1 MATATAT
8 ADATTTDMTLFLA
21 DGEKPV
27 AAVLAEV
34 PERVL
39 AAAWAAGLVEF
50 GRRKHSVSG
59 RPGVPES
66 KPTLFLEDGV
76 EWTGAKKPSHKT
88 LRGVLADAEKVPAC
102 TEYRRYVKEVS
113 AGKDEAGLERFRV
126 VSEVPDGQE
135 FRWNTTKSD
144 RAEAVAEL
152 GLLVRL
158 TDKGLAALA

>member
-1 MATATAT
+1 MVVAT
-8 ADATTTDMTLFLA
+8 ADPATTADLTLFLA
-21 DGEKPV
+21 DGERP
-27 AAVLAEV
+27 AAAAIAEV
-34 PERVL
+34 GDRL
-39 AAAWAAGLVEF
+39 LGAAWAAGLVEF

-66 KPTLFLEDGV
+66 KPTLYLEDGV

-88 LRGVLADAEKVPAC
+88 LRGVLADADRVPAC
-102 TEYRRYVKEVS
+102 TEYRRYVREVS
-113 AGKDEAGLERFRV
+113 AGKDEAGVERWRV
-126 VSEVPDGQE
+126 AADVPEGQE
-135 FRWNTTKSD
+135 FRWNTVKTD

>member
-1 MATATAT
+1 MATATAEAPTT
-8 ADATTTDMTLFLA
+8 ADLTLFLA
-21 DGEKPV
+21 DGERPA
-27 AAVLAEV
+27 AAVLAAV

-66 KPTLFLEDGV
+66 KPTLYLEDGA
-76 EWTGAKKPSHKT
+76 EWSGAKKPSHKT
-88 LRGVLADAEKVPAC
+88 LKGVLTDGARVPDC
-102 TEYRRYVKEVS
+102 VEYRKYVKEVS
-113 AGKDEAGLERFRV
+113 AGRDEAGLERFRV
-126 VSEVPDGQE
+126 VADVPEGQE
-135 FRWNTTKSD
+135 FRWNTAKTD

-152 GLLVRL
+152 ALMVRL